1 MELGDWAFWQTG
13 FMTAI
18 GGGEYEAHLLE
29 PGNPLGLVYWIRDD
43 SSMSIAAGTIAVPEP
58 GTFTLL
64 AGSAALL
71 LALRWRGMRSL
82 SV

>member
-1 MELGDWAFWQTG
+1 LELGDWAFWQTG

-18 GGGEYEAHLLE
+18 GGGEYEASLLE
-29 PGNPLGLVYWIRDD
+29 PGIPLGLVYWIRDD
-43 SSMSIAAGTIAVPEP
+43 SSMSIAPGTIAVPEP

-71 LALRWRGMRSL
+71 LALRRRGVRRV